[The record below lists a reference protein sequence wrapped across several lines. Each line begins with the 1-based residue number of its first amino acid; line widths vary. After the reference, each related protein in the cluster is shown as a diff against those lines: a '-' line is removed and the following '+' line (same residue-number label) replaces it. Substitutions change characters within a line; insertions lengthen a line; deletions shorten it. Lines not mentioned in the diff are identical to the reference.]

1 MKIDL
6 MARPMTWDG
15 TATAAQELEA
25 LGFSGMLFT
34 EAVQVPWM
42 SIAAAARATTTLEL
56 STGIAVAFPRS
67 PMISAQV
74 AWELARE
81 TRGRFRLGIGSQV
94 KGHVTRRYSS
104 LFDKPAAQMRD
115 YVQAFRACIAAFRR
129 EAKLHHEG
137 PYYPMNLLPRE
148 FAPARHDHED
158 IKLDIS
164 AVGPLMCRL
173 AGELA
178 DGLHVHP
185 MHSLH
190 YIHNRLLPAVA
201 KGAEL
206 AGRDAAE
213 IDLIVPAFAVAGDS
227 PEERAPMLERARMQ
241 VAFYGSTPNY
251 DFQFDDLGY
260 TGTTQTLNELMRKG
274 DSAAMAAQISDEMLE
289 HFVVVGRWDD
299 IADQLI
305 ERYRGIASRLA
316 MYLTAEAMHRNP
328 ATAPKWGE
336 VARAVLK
343 AP

>member
-6 MARPMTWDG
+6 MARPMNWDE
-15 TATAAQELEA
+15 TAGAAQELET

-34 EAVQVPWM
+34 ETAQVPWM
-42 SIAAAARATTTLEL
+42 SIAAASRATTTLQL

-81 TRGRFRLGIGSQV
+81 TGGRFRLGIGSQV
-94 KGHVTRRYSS
+94 KGHVIRRYSS

-129 EAKLHHEG
+129 ESRLQHDG
-137 PYYPMNLLPRE
+137 PYYPMNLMPRE
-148 FAPARHDHED
+148 FTPARHDHED

-178 DGLHVHP
+178 DGVHVHP

-201 KGAEL
+201 RGA
-206 AGRDAAE
+206 AAADRPVSE
-213 IDLIVPAFAVAGDS
+213 VDLIVPAFAVAGDT

-251 DFQFDDLGY
+251 AFQFDDLGY
-260 TGTTQTLNELMRKG
+260 TGTTKALNALMRKG
-274 DSAAMAAQISDEMLE
+274 DSAAMAASISDEMLE

-299 IADQLI
+299 IADLLI

-316 MYLTAEAMHRNP
+316 LYLTAESMHRDP
-328 ATAPKWGE
+328 STVPKWGA
-336 VARAVLK
+336 VARAVS
-343 AP
+343 AA